1 MLRRGSEADATMNHP
16 KEVTGRESRLPKRL
30 IALVHDVLWVPLA
43 IVLAYLARFN
53 FEEVP
58 PQQQTGM
65 WILMAVALV
74 VQPISFQAFGL
85 YRGIWRF
92 ASLPDLAR
100 ILKAVAAGASLSYVA
115 LYLLERLEGVPR
127 SVVLLYPLFL
137 TLGLIGD
144 RVLYRWVQ
152 DKRQQ
157 ISHRGGRRALIL
169 GAGQAGDMLVRDLLR
184 SDKYVPVGFLDD
196 AVDKQGRELHGVPV
210 LGPLSSLEKEVVQR
224 GIEAVLIA
232 MPSARSRVI
241 RPVVEQCKRLGVHCV
256 TLPSL
261 AELADGR
268 VGLSR
273 LREIRI
279 DDLLGRAPVA
289 LEDARIRSFLQ
300 GRRVLVTGAGGSI
313 GSEICRQ
320 VRRYGIDR
328 LVMVD
333 HGEFNL
339 YLIEQEM
346 RRLSGSG
353 EVTALL
359 GDVRDTTRMRWIF
372 EQFRPEVVLHAAA
385 YKHVPLVEDNPFEG
399 VKTNVFGTRGVAN
412 LADEFGVQ
420 TFVLISTDKAVN
432 PTNVMGASKRIAEL
446 YCQGLNARSATAFI
460 TTRFGNVLGSAGS
473 VVPLFRRQIEEGGPV
488 TVTHPEMTRYFMTI
502 PEAVSLVLQAASMG
516 RGGEIFVL
524 DMGEPVKVVD
534 LAQQMIQLA
543 GYEPGKDITIE
554 FIGLRPGEKLFEEL
568 FHDAEHLLPTSHP
581 KILLAQARS
590 CDFTRL
596 EEALDALWTVC
607 SSGDEA
613 ALRAGLKGVVPEFQ
627 G

>member
-1 MLRRGSEADATMNHP
+1 MTMKMLL
-16 KEVTGRESRLPKRL
+16 SRLPKRL

-53 FEEVP
+53 FEGVP

-65 WILMAVALV
+65 WMLMAVALV

-100 ILKAVAAGASLSYVA
+100 ILKAVVTGASLSYVA
-115 LYLLERLEGVPR
+115 LYLLEQLEGVPR

-144 RVLYRWVQ
+144 RVVYRWVQ

-157 ISHRGGRRALIL
+157 VSNRGGRRALIL

-196 AVDKQGRELHGVPV
+196 APDKQGRELHGVPV

-232 MPSARSRVI
+232 MPSASSRVI
-241 RPVVEQCKRLGVHCV
+241 RPVVEQCKRLGVHCA

-279 DDLLGRAPVA
+279 EDLLGRAPVA

-346 RRLSGSG
+346 RRFAGSG

-399 VKTNVFGTRGVAN
+399 VKTNVFGTRGVAD

-524 DMGEPVKVVD
+524 DMGEPVKVLD